1 MLSCFSLIFYES
13 MNIYWDLVNV
23 IKEIIFS
30 MLFELLKK
38 CYIFVVHILF
48 SGAVNLLNLSDRHS
62 FISSSFLPEPILPHR
77 Q

>member
-30 MLFELLKK
+30 MLFELLKNVA
-38 CYIFVVHILF
+38 YL
-48 SGAVNLLNLSDRHS
+48 
-62 FISSSFLPEPILPHR
+62 
-77 Q
+77 